1 VTYSPASPRRLVWI
15 DFQAPDL
22 VTWVQIPTRALL
34 TASGLLSSHQVLGV
48 PQKFH
53 SPLAS
58 RVARPFPEGRL
69 SDSRRSR
76 PGRCARNRT
85 KSATCVP
92 GGPVTLKSRSGR
104 KNEYASVFWR
114 NSWGFSA
121 RALARAIV
129 FPSTRA

>member
-1 VTYSPASPRRLVWI
+1 SELSQVRTRRLPRQTFGSRVLRPLWIHRIRQEMIRPRRRRGGCFKSVTYSPASPRRLVWI

-58 RVARPFPEGRL
+58 RDARPFPEGRL

-76 PGRCARNRT
+76 PGR
-85 KSATCVP
+85 
-92 GGPVTLKSRSGR
+92 
-104 KNEYASVFWR
+104 
-114 NSWGFSA
+114 
-121 RALARAIV
+121 
-129 FPSTRA
+129 